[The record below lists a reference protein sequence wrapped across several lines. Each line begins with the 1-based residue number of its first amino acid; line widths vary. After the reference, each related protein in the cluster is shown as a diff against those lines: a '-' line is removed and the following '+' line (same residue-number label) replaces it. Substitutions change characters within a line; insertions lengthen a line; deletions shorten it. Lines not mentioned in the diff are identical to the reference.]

1 MFKDIAGHEDL
12 TEAIIGCGI
21 RVHGTWGPGLLE
33 SVYREC
39 LLIELETIGHRV
51 ERSRKLRLVYKGHD
65 LKVDFWP
72 DLVVDD
78 AVIVELKAVEKIA
91 PVHKAQVI
99 TYLKLTRLPVGLL
112 MNFNVPLLRDGVSRL
127 VRPDLLVRT

>member
-1 MFKDIAGHEDL
+1 M
-12 TEAIIGCGI
+12 
-21 RVHGTWGPGLLE
+21 
-33 SVYREC
+33 
-39 LLIELETIGHRV
+39 
-51 ERSRKLRLVYKGHD
+51 
-65 LKVDFWP
+65 
-72 DLVVDD
+72 DD

-112 MNFNVPLLRDGVSRL
+112 MNFNVPPLRDGVSRL